1 MGFLLN
7 RPDEQPQASGEA
19 GGAAPVVGSVAAR
32 IAALQQEIAQLRE
45 RAARLR
51 RLCDEAPVLVGTAA
65 LRDGEVTMLNGTAAL
80 AALFGVARETLAGR
94 AARDLGLPADARL
107 AWREA
112 MRLALERHAPQRFVL
127 ELERGGETHRYAGI
141 TGPLDDGEGGACWFV
156 LEEEARRVAA
166 VALDT
171 ERLVD
176 VLIEEAPVGVELYD
190 RAGMLLRANA
200 AQRALLAPPDPASAL
215 VWSGATAAAA
225 PRTRVLERRFLPV
238 LDRTGAVS
246 SIVAFTADISWRLRD
261 EEAFRERAR
270 QLARLTE
277 DATVG
282 LLALDRDG
290 KLLYANAA
298 ARRLLVLRG
307 DAPLPEP
314 LSELFVRAREG
325 ETGPLVSEFVSR
337 DAEGRAMAVTAS
349 ATPLRAADG
358 AFDGLVVVLEDAT
371 ERQMVEE
378 GLRADALRDQLTGLY
393 NRRYMEESLRREIL
407 AAQRRSSP
415 LSVVMIDLDH
425 FKSFNDRYGHVA
437 GDLMLRA
444 VATYVQQHIRA
455 SDIACRYGGEEL
467 LLILPDSTIEDTR
480 RRVEGLARE
489 VRRLRVRYRDQEI
502 GGVTISAGIAGMPAH
517 GTTPETLL
525 RVADAALYRAKSEGR
540 DRVVVGSV

>member
-7 RPDEQPQASGEA
+7 RPDNRPEASGEA
-19 GGAAPVVGSVAAR
+19 GSATPGAGDVTAR
-32 IAALQQEIAQLRE
+32 IAALQQEIARLRE

-51 RLCDEAPVLVGTAA
+51 RLCDEAPLLVGTAA
-65 LRDGEVTMLNGTAAL
+65 LRDGDVTILSGTAAL
-80 AALFGVARETLAGR
+80 AALFDATHEALAGR
-94 AARDLGLPADARL
+94 ALRDLGLPADARL

-112 MRLALERHAPQRFVL
+112 MRLALERRAPQRFVL
-127 ELERGGETHRYAGI
+127 DLERGGEARRYTGI
-141 TGPLDDGEGGACWFV
+141 TGTLDDSEGGTCWFV
-156 LEEEARRVAA
+156 LEEEERRAIEAA
-166 VALDT
+166 TDA
-171 ERLVD
+171 ERLID
-176 VLIEEAPVGVELYD
+176 VLIEDAPVGVELYD

-200 AQRALLAPPDPASAL
+200 AQRALLAPPDPADAL
-215 VWSGATAAAA
+215 ARQSTSTAT
-225 PRTRVLERRFLPV
+225 PLTRVLERRFLPV
-238 LDRTGAVS
+238 LDQTGAVS
-246 SIVAFTADISWRLRD
+246 TIVAFTADISWRLRD
-261 EEAFRERAR
+261 EEVLRERAR

-290 KLLYANAA
+290 ALLYANAA
-298 ARRLLVLRG
+298 ARRLLALRG
-307 DAPLPEP
+307 DASLPEP
-314 LSELFVRAREG
+314 LHELFARAREG
-325 ETGPLVSEFVSR
+325 EPAPLASEFVSR
-337 DAEGRAMAVTAS
+337 DAEGRAAAVVAS

-358 AFDGLVVVLEDAT
+358 TFDGLAVVLEDAT
-371 ERQMVEE
+371 ERQMIEE

-407 AAQRRSSP
+407 AAQRRGSP
-415 LSVVMIDLDH
+415 LSVVMIDIDH
-425 FKSFNDRYGHVA
+425 FKSFNDRYGHAA

-467 LLILPDSTIEDTR
+467 LLIMPDSTLDDTR

-502 GGVTISAGIAGMPAH
+502 GGVTISAGIAAMPAH
-517 GTTPETLL
+517 GTMPETLL

-540 DRVVVGSV
+540 DRVIVGSV